1 MITEAQSEYG
11 KKYRAANKD
20 KRRVQR
26 KEYKAANKD
35 KIRAQQKEWYAA
47 NRDKI
52 RAQRKEY
59 RAANKD
65 KINEYLKNR
74 RATNLNYRIA
84 GNLRS
89 RLYHALK
96 GNSKTGSAVRD
107 LGCSIDELKLKF
119 VLLFTEGMT
128 WENYGLWEIDH
139 IIPLSSAQTPEDLI
153 KLSHYSNL
161 QPLWAADNL
170 AKSDKI
176 LTSVEYHG

>member
-1 MITEAQSEYG
+1 MPYKSKEARKEWYLANKDKISARMKEYQAANREKILAQK
-11 KKYRAANKD
+11 KKYQAANKD
-20 KRRVQR
+20 KT
-26 KEYKAANKD
+26 
-35 KIRAQQKEWYAA
+35 
-47 NRDKI
+47 
-52 RAQRKEY
+52 
-59 RAANKD
+59 
-65 KINEYLKNR
+65 NEYYRNR
-74 RATNLNYRIA
+74 RATNLNFRIA
-84 GNLRS
+84 HNLRS

-176 LTSVEYHG
+176 